1 MERGELRTTS
11 IFDAC
16 PLKFSRQ
23 ELCSGFAAIF
33 RTPDGTCN
41 NLESPG
47 WGAAFM
53 PFLRFLPPDYS
64 DGIETFRRSRS
75 NGPLPSPR
83 LVSATIHRDVEH
95 LTTQFTM
102 MVMQWGQFLDHDLT
116 STPTTRGFNESILQ
130 CCSKAGH
137 HHHHHHHHH
146 HYYGAQRQ
154 TITITIITIII
165 MLLKGG
171 RPTCARASPPGLSP
185 D

>member
-1 MERGELRTTS
+1 MERAELRTTS

-16 PLKFSRQ
+16 PLKSRQRRQELFFYFIFLNFFFRQ

-41 NLESPG
+41 NLESPS

-130 CCSKAGH
+130 CCSKVGDDDDHDDQDA
-137 HHHHHHHHH
+137 
-146 HYYGAQRQ
+146 A
-154 TITITIITIII
+154 
-165 MLLKGG
+165 
-171 RPTCARASPPGLSP
+171 
-185 D
+185 

>member
-1 MERGELRTTS
+1 
-11 IFDAC
+11 
-16 PLKFSRQ
+16 
-23 ELCSGFAAIF
+23 
-33 RTPDGTCN
+33 
-41 NLESPG
+41 
-47 WGAAFM
+47 M

-130 CCSKAGH
+130 CCSKVGEDDDHDDQDA
-137 HHHHHHHHH
+137 
-146 HYYGAQRQ
+146 AQRRAADLHPSFS
-154 TITITIITIII
+154 TRIVARLTS
-165 MLLKGG
+165 
-171 RPTCARASPPGLSP
+171 RPTTASTASTRSTFFYNF
-185 D
+185 